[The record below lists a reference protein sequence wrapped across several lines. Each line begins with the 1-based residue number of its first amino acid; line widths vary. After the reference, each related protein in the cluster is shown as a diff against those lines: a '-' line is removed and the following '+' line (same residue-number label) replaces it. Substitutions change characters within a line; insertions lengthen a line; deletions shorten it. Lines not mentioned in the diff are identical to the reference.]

1 MTSKESELTSRGDE
15 CLPFLQM
22 GQHCSGSYT
31 GLTHSG
37 TAQSDTTQCTSLFG
51 SQRHHSQG
59 DGCGQRRKE
68 TGNLGQMTQQLSPCV
83 YVCVHVHACLCFSH
97 MHILNSFRC
106 VKKKCC
112 DKQRHRLINY
122 SHPQFYQGTFALTKT
137 AYTTAGLQ
145 QNLQK

>member
-1 MTSKESELTSRGDE
+1 MLNSRGHE

-59 DGCGQRRKE
+59 DGCGQRGERE
-68 TGNLGQMTQQLSPCV
+68 TGLDDSLAFFFSEHCMISTGQLTRQPCR
-83 YVCVHVHACLCFSH
+83 YGPIKMLLLYASH
-97 MHILNSFRC
+97 TVS
-106 VKKKCC
+106 
-112 DKQRHRLINY
+112 
-122 SHPQFYQGTFALTKT
+122 
-137 AYTTAGLQ
+137 
-145 QNLQK
+145 